1 MQIKNIHLK
10 NFRGMED
17 LTVEFA
23 PKVNIIIG
31 DNGTG
36 KSSLLKGL
44 KILLSSILEG
54 DENIVQAQILKED
67 VRMTS
72 SIVGDATTASQYHYP
87 SSVEGDIELNNIV
100 SHCKSKY
107 ENENSDPFTDNLS
120 LIWDDESKASEHIK
134 QLLNDKNSKLPL
146 INYQSD
152 QKNLS
157 TSPNDEQKI
166 SRVALERRQGYENAL
181 TGIYTED
188 TISNWC
194 LQMELRNLQ
203 ERKKI
208 AEYETFKKVIIGFI
222 KNVENKELNGSI
234 YFASDM
240 WTLVYYDGKSRQ
252 PLYNLSSGYH
262 NLLCMI
268 MELAYRAVLLN
279 PVLNDFKELEGVVL
293 IDEIDMHLHPKW
305 QWRVIGALQGTF
317 PNIQFIVATHSPMI
331 ISSAKEARLI
341 KMINPNK
348 IEYLTS
354 AYAYNIDDVLVF
366 RQGSTALPE
375 EAKKLE
381 DELENCINEGDF
393 TNAEKIIQKA
403 IEMFGES
410 SSPVK
415 NMKDTLEVNKWIE
428 EAE

>member
-1 MQIKNIHLK
+1 
-10 NFRGMED
+10 MED

-31 DNGTG
+31 DNGVG

-44 KILLSSILEG
+44 KIILSSILEG

-67 VRMTS
+67 VRITS
-72 SIVGDATTASQYHYP
+72 STVGDAITASQYHYP

-100 SHCKSKY
+100 SRCKSVYK
-107 ENENSDPFTDNLS
+107 NENSNPAMDNILQ
-120 LIWDDESKASEHIK
+120 IWDNDYEAKVSEHIK
-134 QLLNDKNSKLPL
+134 QLLNDKNSELPL

-166 SRVALERRQGYENAL
+166 SRVALERRKGYESAL

-188 TISNWC
+188 MISNWC

-203 ERKKI
+203 ESKKI
-208 AEYETFKKVIIGFI
+208 SEYETFKKIVIEFLQ
-222 KNVENKELNGSI
+222 NVEKKEIKGSI

-240 WTLVYYDGKSRQ
+240 WTLVYYDGKNRK

-262 NLLCMI
+262 SLLCMI
-268 MELAYRAVLLN
+268 MELAYRAVSLN
-279 PVLNDFKELEGVVL
+279 PALNNFKELEGVVL

-305 QWRVIGALQGTF
+305 QWRVIGALQETF
-317 PNIQFIVATHSPMI
+317 PKVQFIVATHSPMI
-331 ISSAKEARLI
+331 ISSAKEAKLI
-341 KMINPNK
+341 KMINPNE

-381 DELENCINEGDF
+381 DELESYIDEGDF
-393 TNAEKIIQKA
+393 VNAEKTIQKA
-403 IEMFGES
+403 AVMFGEN

-415 NMKDTLEVNKWIE
+415 NMKDELEVNKWIE